1 MAFFKWTSKSTMAFF
16 KKKYAFSRRNNQNL
30 QWPYSNGPPTFG
42 DFSPTLGG
50 LPSLWS
56 TIMFSCSDP
65 SVLVRPPTLRGFYIL
80 FKIAFFKWTS
90 KSTMILFLLK
100 YAQYQT
106 NNLNRQ
112 WPFSNGPFTLAD
124 FSPIL
129 GGSLSLRSTI
139 TSSRS
144 DPPFLYD
151 LQL

>member
-1 MAFFKWTSKSTMAFF
+1 MDLKIYNGCFFKRSMPFFEGITKFTMTLFKWTSNFRCFLSHFGRSAMLMIHHHVLLFRPLCPRKTSHF
-16 KKKYAFSRRNNQNL
+16 KRFLNFIQNCL
-30 QWPYSNGPPTFG
+30 
-42 DFSPTLGG
+42 
-50 LPSLWS
+50 
-56 TIMFSCSDP
+56 
-65 SVLVRPPTLRGFYIL
+65 
-80 FKIAFFKWTS
+80 FKWTS
-90 KSTMILFLLK
+90 NSTMILFLLK
-100 YAQYQT
+100 YAHFQT
-106 NNLNRQ
+106 NKLNRQ